1 MQDFLGDKI
10 LFGRINRVNIAVFA
24 SGKGTN
30 LQAIINAVNQG
41 KIKAVISLV
50 ITDRSEAKALGLAK
64 KAGIETVYINP
75 RDFSSREEFDKQAIS
90 YLEKNNVEMVV
101 LAGFMRLLSPYFVKK
116 YRNRIMNIHP
126 SLLPAFKGT
135 SGIKDA
141 WEYGM
146 KITGVTVHF
155 INEDMD
161 AGPIILQ
168 KPVMIEETDTLESLE
183 EKIHRTEHQIYPEAI
198 NLFIEGRLEI
208 AGRRVKIRE

>member
-1 MQDFLGDKI
+1 M
-10 LFGRINRVNIAVFA
+10 NIAVFA

-30 LQAIINAVNQG
+30 LQAIIDAVSRG
-41 KIKAVISLV
+41 EIKAVISLV
-50 ITDRSEAKALGLAK
+50 IGDRSNAKALDRAK
-64 KAGIETVYINP
+64 KAGIKAVYINP
-75 RDFSSREEFDKQAIS
+75 RDFSSREEFDKKAIS
-90 YLEKNNVEMVV
+90 YLEKNNVGLVV

-155 INEDMD
+155 INEDLD

-198 NLFIEGRLEI
+198 NLFIEGRLEVK
-208 AGRRVKIRE
+208 GRRVKIRE

>member
-1 MQDFLGDKI
+1 M
-10 LFGRINRVNIAVFA
+10 NIAVFA

-30 LQAIINAVNQG
+30 LQAIIDAVSRG
-41 KIKAVISLV
+41 EIKAVISLV
-50 ITDRSEAKALGLAK
+50 IGDRSNAKALDRAK
-64 KAGIETVYINP
+64 KAGIKAVCINP

-90 YLEKNNVEMVV
+90 YLEKNDVGLVV
-101 LAGFMRLLSPYFVKK
+101 LAGFMRLLSPYFVSR

-126 SLLPAFKGT
+126 SLLPAFKGV

-155 INEDMD
+155 INEDLD

-183 EKIHRTEHQIYPEAI
+183 EKIHRVEHQIYPEAI
-198 NLFIEGRLEI
+198 KLFIEGRLEVI
-208 AGRRVKIRE
+208 GRRVKIRE

>member
-1 MQDFLGDKI
+1 M
-10 LFGRINRVNIAVFA
+10 NIAVFA

-90 YLEKNNVEMVV
+90 YLEKNNVELVV
-101 LAGFMRLLSPYFVKK
+101 LAGFMRLLSPYFVNK
-116 YRNRIMNIHP
+116 YKNRIMNIHP
-126 SLLPAFKGT
+126 SLLPAFNGT
-135 SGIKDA
+135 SVIKDA
-141 WEYGM
+141 LNYGM